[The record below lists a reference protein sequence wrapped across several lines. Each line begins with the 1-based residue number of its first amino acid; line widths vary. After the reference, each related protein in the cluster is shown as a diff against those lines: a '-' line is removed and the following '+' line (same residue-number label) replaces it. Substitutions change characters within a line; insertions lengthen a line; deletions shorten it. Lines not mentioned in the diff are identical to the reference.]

1 MSITSAPRSGGR
13 TAAQQPSRTRFPT
26 QGTSALKPAP
36 QPDPLLQQ
44 DPESQGRPAANPD
57 PRPLRVAPPLPVL
70 VPRAPFIALILVL
83 VVGGVLGI
91 LVLNTKINEN
101 AFRLHDLR
109 EKQADLDQRQQDLEQ
124 RLADYESP
132 NNLAAAACKLG
143 LVSAG
148 APAFIRLPDGR
159 VIGVP
164 QPATGTTCVSSHQA
178 GGGQQAGGT
187 AQRQAVGTGQQAG
200 GTGQQAGGTGQQ
212 AGGTGQQAGG
222 TGQQAGGTGQQAG
235 GTAHQQAGDTA
246 EQAGGEGQQATGADQ
261 AATGVGR

>member
-13 TAAQQPSRTRFPT
+13 SAAQQPARTRYPT
-26 QGTSALKPAP
+26 QGTAALKPEP
-36 QPDPLLQQ
+36 QPSPLPEQ
-44 DPESQGRPAANPD
+44 DPQSQGRPAATPD

-70 VPRAPFIALILVL
+70 VPRAPFIALVLVL

-164 QPATGTTCVSSHQA
+164 QPATGTACVSSQQASGGSQQA
-178 GGGQQAGGT
+178 GGGSQQAGG
-187 AQRQAVGTGQQAG
+187 G
-200 GTGQQAGGTGQQ
+200 G
-212 AGGTGQQAGG
+212 
-222 TGQQAGGTGQQAG
+222 
-235 GTAHQQAGDTA
+235 
-246 EQAGGEGQQATGADQ
+246 EQAGGGGEQ
-261 AATGVGR
+261 AAGAGQPGTGVGR